1 MYFFFFFNHKL
12 SRLQKCYNSASNDL
26 MEHPDETSEKKSSFH
41 NIQEDSSVKNKI
53 NSTLNTNDSKQI
65 KILNFRKSVIGS
77 FSQSSSIFRVL
88 GVGLQCVPNSI
99 ISLVYNKYKSCSS
112 WSTQDLDEILKMGNI
127 LYNSIGKQTT
137 LLVSE
142 IPRYIKL
149 YETIY
154 FLEHEKSF
162 IGYIF
167 EDRFEINSVK
177 FSKLNEIFDKFH
189 YFVLILNDSCI
200 SIINIKN
207 SLCVFDPH
215 SRDTEGFPSSSGTSI
230 FLEFPAFVNFCTYIE
245 NFAKQN
251 NCKMYELTPILITKF
266 KEIENK
272 KIIEPERENIKN
284 KIETN
289 EPKKRKRNN
298 DDEIISKKKKR
309 KTDIKLPIKT
319 IILKDNKLAKKL
331 GYNLKYLQI
340 TIERTE
346 KCGQYLSN
354 NEFMK
359 KNNCP
364 CNEKII
370 KDELLAK
377 KKGYNLPILTVNLK
391 RIKTKSKQSQIKKI
405 DVKMSKKQKENYGS
419 SLKESIQIFNKLT
432 TNGPIYVCSIC
443 QQINFLHNVSKIQ
456 NLKKPKIIH
465 Y

>member
-1 MYFFFFFNHKL
+1 
-12 SRLQKCYNSASNDL
+12 
-26 MEHPDETSEKKSSFH
+26 MEHPDETAEKKSSLH

-53 NSTLNTNDSKQI
+53 NSTLNTNDSKKI

-77 FSQSSSIFRVL
+77 FSQSSSIFRGL
-88 GVGLQCVPNSI
+88 GVRLQCVPNSI

-207 SLCVFDPH
+207 SLCVFNPH

-230 FLEFPAFVNFCTYIE
+230 FLDFHAFVNFCTYIE
-245 NFAKQN
+245 KIAKQN

-266 KEIENK
+266 KEIKNK
-272 KIIEPERENIKN
+272 KIIQPERQDIKN

-289 EPKKRKRNN
+289 QPKKRQRNN

-319 IILKDNKLAKKL
+319 IILKDNELAKKL
-331 GYNLKYLQI
+331 GYNLKCLRI
-340 TIERTE
+340 SIERTE

-359 KNNCP
+359 K
-364 CNEKII
+364 KIA
-370 KDELLAK
+370 LAMK
-377 KKGYNLPILTVNLK
+377 KL
-391 RIKTKSKQSQIKKI
+391 
-405 DVKMSKKQKENYGS
+405 
-419 SLKESIQIFNKLT
+419 
-432 TNGPIYVCSIC
+432 
-443 QQINFLHNVSKIQ
+443 
-456 NLKKPKIIH
+456 
-465 Y
+465 

>member
-1 MYFFFFFNHKL
+1 MYFFFFFYHKL
-12 SRLQKCYNSASNDL
+12 SRIQKCDNSASNDL
-26 MEHPDETSEKKSSFH
+26 MEHPDETAEKKSSFH

-65 KILNFRKSVIGS
+65 KILNFRKSVIGL
-77 FSQSSSIFRVL
+77 FSQSSSIFRGL

-137 LLVSE
+137 RLVSE

-230 FLEFPAFVNFCTYIE
+230 FLEFPAFVNFGTYIE
-245 NFAKQN
+245 NLAKQN
-251 NCKMYELTPILITKF
+251 NYKMYERTPILITKF

-364 CNEKII
+364 CNETII

-391 RIKTKSKQSQIKKI
+391 RIKTKSKQSQI
-405 DVKMSKKQKENYGS
+405 
-419 SLKESIQIFNKLT
+419 
-432 TNGPIYVCSIC
+432 
-443 QQINFLHNVSKIQ
+443 
-456 NLKKPKIIH
+456 
-465 Y
+465 